1 MHDLIIRG
9 GTIADGSGQPTRTG
23 DIAIDGSIVTA
34 VGDVEGPARRA
45 STPTAFSSRRAGS
58 TSTPTTT
65 ARPPGT
71 RRFHRRAGTG

>member
-23 DIAIDGSIVTA
+23 DVAIDGSIVTA
-34 VGDVEGPARRA
+34 VGEVEGPARRVIDA
-45 STPTAFSSRRAGS
+45 EGCSSRRAGS

-71 RRFHRRAGTG
+71 PRSRPRAGTG